1 MTGTPQVVL
10 QVSPDLYQRMEA
22 RAVADRFDLHEWLLR
37 AVISEL
43 MRPEE
48 EVATERHARAAI
60 AALPFPPLRTTP
72 TEREIHAPHS

>member
-1 MTGTPQVVL
+1 MTGTRPITL
-10 QVSPDLYQRMEA
+10 HASPELYGRMEA
-22 RAVADRFDLHEWLLR
+22 RAAADRFDLNEWLLR

-43 MRPEE
+43 MRPEAE
-48 EVATERHARAAI
+48 LAAERHARAAI

>member
-22 RAVADRFDLHEWLLR
+22 RAVADRFDLHEWILR
-37 AVISEL
+37 TVISEL
-43 MRPEE
+43 LRPETE
-48 EVATERHARAAI
+48 LAAERHARAAI